1 MNTMQSFH
9 AIGLRDVGVSPSGPS
24 ISFAQARRQLN
35 RRTANRHLQQALSGL
50 LRGATIAV
58 VYLTGR
64 YALDGAPGDLL
75 VWTAFALCPWLGWYV
90 GKGHLAIH
98 RDRRAKLYWL
108 ENDADNGNF
117 CSNDPLLATMP
128 VQNTVQPRGRAV
140 S

>member
-1 MNTMQSFH
+1 MQSFH
-9 AIGLRDVGVSPSGPS
+9 AIGLRDVGVPLSDPS

-35 RRTANRHLQQALSGL
+35 RQTANRHLQQALSGL
-50 LRGATIAV
+50 LRGAAIAGL
-58 VYLTGR
+58 YSIGR

-75 VWTAFALCPWLGWYV
+75 VWTSFALCSWLGWYV

-98 RDRRAKLYWL
+98 RDRLAKLYWL
-108 ENDADNGNF
+108 ENDADNGDF

-128 VQNTVQPRGRAV
+128 VQDALQPRGRTA